1 MIAIACPGQGS
12 QKVGFLNSWLE
23 IEQFRSDMAMMS
35 DAIGL
40 DLIKHGTVSDEETI
54 RQTEIAQPL
63 IVAAS
68 IATANLL
75 DLSLADVVTGHSV
88 GEVAAGYVAGIL
100 DQASA
105 IKLVDVRGKAMMA
118 AAKRSEETSMA
129 AVLGGVEDEV
139 LAKLAEL
146 DLTPANYNGGGQIV
160 AAGLKA
166 KINELVANPPS
177 GAKVIPLSVA
187 GAFHTKF
194 MASAVEELSE
204 FVTGL
209 SVENPN
215 KILLSNQQGQEL
227 SSGSEYLEKLVG
239 QVASPVRWDLCMKK
253 MNELGVT
260 GLVELAPGGTLV
272 GLAKR
277 GMPDTNCVALKSPDD
292 LAKANELIAGDK

>member
-12 QKVGFLNSWLE
+12 QKVGFLHSWLE
-23 IEQFRSDMAMMS
+23 IDRFRSDLAMMS
-35 DAIGL
+35 EVIGL

-75 DLSLADVVTGHSV
+75 DLSDVDVVTGHSV
-88 GEVAAGYVAGIL
+88 GEVAAGYAAGVL
-100 DQASA
+100 DQTSA

-118 AAKRSEETSMA
+118 AAKQSEETSMA

-139 LAKLAEL
+139 LSKLDEL

-166 KINELVANPPS
+166 QIDELVANPPS

-194 MASAVEELSE
+194 MSSAVENLGE

-209 SVENPN
+209 SVGNPK
-215 KILLSNQQGQEL
+215 KILLSNQQGQQL
-227 SSGSEYLEKLVG
+227 SSGSEYIEKLVG
-239 QVASPVRWDLCMKK
+239 QVANPVRWDLCMKK